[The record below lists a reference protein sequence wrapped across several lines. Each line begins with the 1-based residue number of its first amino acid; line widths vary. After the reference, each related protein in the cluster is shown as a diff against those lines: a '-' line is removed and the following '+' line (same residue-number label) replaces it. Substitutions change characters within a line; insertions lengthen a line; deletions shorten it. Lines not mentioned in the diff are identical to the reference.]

1 VKQITIVA
9 PVKAG
14 LVADIS
20 TRLGDAG
27 INIESVDAFEART
40 WDIVQLT
47 VSDYDRALQ
56 VLRDGG
62 YDAIS
67 EDAVVINVKDKP
79 GALAQV
85 TRRLY
90 DGGVDMRSMR
100 LLHRQ
105 AGEAL
110 VAISMDRTDAGMQLI
125 SDLLVNRAN

>member
-1 VKQITIVA
+1 MKQITIVA

-110 VAISMDRTDAGMQLI
+110 VAISMDRTDVGMQLI

>member
-1 VKQITIVA
+1 MKQITIVA
-9 PVKAG
+9 EVKAG

-20 TRLGDAG
+20 RRLGDAG

-67 EDAVVINVKDKP
+67 EDAVVINVKDEP

-110 VAISMDRTDAGMQLI
+110 VAISMDRTDVGMQLI